1 MSTPT
6 PWYTAGTR
14 LLARGRAHWRSVT
27 LLTLVGGAVGGVTA
41 LLRAPVYRSE
51 AAFRAQSRLE
61 TPGGTVPVGAQT
73 NAQFLADLL
82 TSDTVLRRVAQGAG
96 SGGPSVDRLR
106 QAIHVSV
113 NLRTAIVRFS
123 VDARTPQL
131 ARALA
136 AGALAALTDAN
147 AALRAARA
155 SEERALIAAR
165 TAHAREQLEAAQRA
179 LRARGE
185 SQRLEADVARQVYV
199 QMRVME
205 EMAAAREAR
214 NAATVG
220 VIESPQLPVRPDR
233 PRRGTAMLVGFL
245 VGAAVALLRLLLE
258 DDARTAAGRAYLSAP

>member
-1 MSTPT
+1 MTTPT
-6 PWYTAGTR
+6 PWYTAGTG

-27 LLTLVGGAVGGVTA
+27 LLILVGGAVGGVTA
-41 LLRAPVYRSE
+41 LLRAPVYRSG
-51 AAFRAQSRLE
+51 AAFRAQSRLD
-61 TPGGTVPVGAQT
+61 TQGGNVPVGVQT

-96 SGGPSVDRLR
+96 PGGPSVDQLR

-113 NLRTAIVRFS
+113 NLRTAIVRFT

-131 ARALA
+131 AQALA
-136 AGALAALTDAN
+136 ASALAALTDVN
-147 AALRAARA
+147 TALRAARA
-155 SEERALIAAR
+155 NDERALIAAR
-165 TAHAREQLEAAQRA
+165 TARAREQLDAAQRA

-214 NAATVG
+214 NAPTVG
-220 VIESPQLPVRPDR
+220 VIESPQLPARPDR
-233 PRRGTAMLVGFL
+233 PRRGAAMAVGF
-245 VGAAVALLRLLLE
+245 VIGAALALLRLALQ
-258 DDARTAAGRAYLSAP
+258 A